1 MAAKSSSNNREL
13 SERMDELLSSIDAM
27 SERMDELTEYMK
39 RIVVAFSDYDIGE
52 DPYE

>member
-1 MAAKSSSNNREL
+1 MMAAKSSSNREL
-13 SERMDELLSSIDAM
+13 SERIDDLLSSIDAM

>member
-1 MAAKSSSNNREL
+1 MAELLSSMDALSGRMDAI
-13 SERMDELLSSIDAM
+13 SERMDD
-27 SERMDELTEYMK
+27 LTEYMK